1 VPEGAIPKDGPSAGI
16 TMATALVSALTKNPV
31 RSEVAMTGE
40 ITLRGKVLPIG
51 GVKEKLLAAHRAGMI
66 TIILPRENEKDLT
79 EIPQNIQEQFSIH
92 FVETMDEVLKVAL
105 ESPVQVLEEAPTDID
120 KYKTIESDYSKE
132 SVTH

>member
-1 VPEGAIPKDGPSAGI
+1 
-16 TMATALVSALTKNPV
+16 M
-31 RSEVAMTGE
+31 RSICNEIFVKHTGQPLEKVERDVERDYIMTGE

-51 GVKEKLLAAHRAGMI
+51 GVKEKLLAAHRAGMK